1 MCFDLEAVEGVALKA
16 CDMTWDGSLFPC
28 PLILLTYNTISKCTL
43 FYLLWS
49 ILVSQI
55 VRFLFSD
62 ACQKILLCS
71 LLFV

>member
-1 MCFDLEAVEGVALKA
+1 MCFDLEAIEGVALKA

-43 FYLLWS
+43 FYFLWS

-55 VRFLFSD
+55 V
-62 ACQKILLCS
+62 
-71 LLFV
+71 